1 MGAGLEWRRSH
12 CEAERE
18 ERRERGEE
26 ERERVLFLNVCVCV
40 WDIREAR
47 ALREEG
53 TELGEICQI

>member
-1 MGAGLEWRRSH
+1 MSGGVHTARQ
-12 CEAERE
+12 
-18 ERRERGEE
+18 ERRGRKRESLVFER
-26 ERERVLFLNVCVCV
+26 VCVCV

>member
-18 ERRERGEE
+18 ARRGRKRESLVFERA
-26 ERERVLFLNVCVCV
+26 CVCV